1 MVAISNIQKGEQL
14 CLCYINLEDRLKSV
28 EERRRKLLQYGFL
41 CSCPACIDELE
52 ERKLI
57 RAREILSTLTTSK
70 AAERVGLCLEMDDIL
85 ESIGGKIVWR
95 INNLENGFATYG
107 ELNNAQ
113 KLPNHAADTI
123 GKQLIS
129 LKTLLYGKSL
139 EL

>member
-1 MVAISNIQKGEQL
+1 VVAIRNIQKGEQL
-14 CLCYINLEDRLKSV
+14 CLCYINLEERLKSV

-57 RAREILSTLTTSK
+57 RAREIFSTLTTSK

-85 ESIGGKIVWR
+85 ESIGGKIIWR
-95 INNLENGFATYG
+95 INNLENDFTAYG
-107 ELNNAQ
+107 ELNNVQ
-113 KLPNHAADTI
+113 KLPNHVADTI
-123 GKQLIS
+123 GKQLNS
-129 LKTLLYGKSL
+129 LKTLLYGKNI